1 MACHLYI
8 LKNKIRQMKQAISFR
23 LNGQSVSIEVNGDT
37 SLLTVIRSYLD
48 KTGTKY
54 GCGIGECGA
63 CTVLIDNLPER
74 ACMILAEDIAGKEIL
89 TIEGLATDG
98 LHPIQKAFITHD
110 ALQCGFCTPGMIM
123 NAYGLLINNPIPSRE
138 YIISSMDENLCR
150 CGSYNRIVDAIQ
162 MAAEEMNETIKL

>member
-1 MACHLYI
+1 
-8 LKNKIRQMKQAISFR
+8 MKQAISFR

-48 KTGTKY
+48 QTGTKY

-63 CTVLIDNLPER
+63 CTVLIDNTPER
-74 ACMILAEDIAGKEIL
+74 ACMIFVEDVAGKEIV
-89 TIEGLATDG
+89 TIEGLSSNG
-98 LHPIQKAFITHD
+98 SLHSIQQAFIEHD

-123 NAYGLLINNPIPSRE
+123 NAYGLLIKNPNLSRE
-138 YIISSMDENLCR
+138 NIISGMEENLCR

-162 MAAEEMNETIKL
+162 TAGKEMNEKIKL